1 MKVLH
6 ILVVM
11 GVVVL
16 VLLFIAFA
24 RFDTQQ
30 PDNTTNEIEILK
42 HKLAM
47 QSIAP
52 DSTSNPPFIIS
63 MRFDDP
69 SLAPVNWQ
77 QLYLET
83 LDRLAESD
91 SLLDAMTARYLA
103 WKAMAVRLDST
114 VRDMKIRTD
123 ERVAAWQARAVKFQ
137 DSLVFWNE
145 LYRTCKGRKSE
156 PSFQSQLVQVKYWY
170 NTAENRLRRG
180 DWWKAQYDSLN
191 YAPYICE
198 ACGDSINYPQPAPV
212 QGYWDRAWSWIK
224 SWLKLDDE

>member
-1 MKVLH
+1 MTKSDVTFRAMVIALT
-6 ILVVM
+6 
-11 GVVVL
+11 
-16 VLLFIAFA
+16 LFLMFA
-24 RFDTQQ
+24 VGFNHLIKDS
-30 PDNTTNEIEILK
+30 K
-42 HKLAM
+42 MA
-47 QSIAP
+47 
-52 DSTSNPPFIIS
+52 DSTGYVQGTPNP
-63 MRFDDP
+63 
-69 SLAPVNWQ
+69 APVNWQ
-77 QLYLET
+77 DLYLAERE
-83 LDRLAESD
+83 LRLQTD
-91 SLLDAMTARYLA
+91 SLLAEMTASYKA
-103 WKAMAVRLDST
+103 WKDRAVRLDST